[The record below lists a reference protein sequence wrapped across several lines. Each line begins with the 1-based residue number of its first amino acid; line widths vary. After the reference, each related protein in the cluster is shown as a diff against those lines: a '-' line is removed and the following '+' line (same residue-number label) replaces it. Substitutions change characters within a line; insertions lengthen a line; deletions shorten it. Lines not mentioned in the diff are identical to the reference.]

1 MARGLP
7 IEVDVGGSRSGAKAK
22 NGEVNPAASKDLQ
35 SKGKPKNWRIQT
47 DTRNKEGLRV
57 VLGMGARVER
67 ASCEGANWAGPL
79 QKESHL

>member
-35 SKGKPKNWRIQT
+35 SKGKPKN
-47 DTRNKEGLRV
+47 
-57 VLGMGARVER
+57 
-67 ASCEGANWAGPL
+67 
-79 QKESHL
+79 